1 MTSPCSTAPLAS
13 ERAFS
18 RRGPAQSFA
27 RKEKRRDA
35 QSAQANE
42 RCLVTPPKTPV
53 SGNSGRRGIV
63 ANNTSGY
70 ALSGDNA
77 HALSADATAAAWRS
91 AGFISGPS
99 AGYGCECPHGFV
111 RHFGFPTAA
120 DPKKASRITRL
131 LNLSL
136 FVERLIG
143 YSPIFHVAKGAG
155 AVRAFV
161 GTLSGIFTLHRA
173 CAASKARAGPTRS
186 NQYRRCFP
194 LM

>member
-18 RRGPAQSFA
+18 RRGLAQSFA

-91 AGFISGPS
+91 AGFICRVWVRMS
-99 AGYGCECPHGFV
+99 ARFRAVLRLPHS
-111 RHFGFPTAA
+111 RRS
-120 DPKKASRITRL
+120 KKASRITRL

-143 YSPIFHVAKGAG
+143 YSRIFHVAKGAG
-155 AVRAFV
+155 AMRAFV